1 MSLRRLPRSE
11 VRRHL
16 KPYADEIGQV
26 TLAWN
31 SLHENLCIL
40 FSYAIGP
47 GRVPFAIWNRLSS
60 DRTQR
65 DILKT
70 AVEAGA
76 FGTSRHGLN
85 EDVLWLLSQT
95 DALAEHRNVAIHA
108 PLTTLTDV
116 ATGKTVVEPAD
127 FLGNKRAKSLK
138 GIDIIRELEW
148 CAECAASLSY
158 FAADVISTV
167 NGSPES
173 WPERPSLTLPPSHSR
188 GRTKR

>member
-31 SLHENLCIL
+31 GLHENLCIL
-40 FSYAIGP
+40 FWYAIGP
-47 GRVPFAIWNRLSS
+47 GPVPLAIWNRLSS

-76 FGTSRHGLN
+76 FSRGRRGLT
-85 EDVLWLLSQT
+85 EDILWLLSQT
-95 DALAEHRNVAIHA
+95 DTLAERRNVAIHA
-108 PLTTLTDV
+108 PLTTLTNA

-127 FLGNKRAKSLK
+127 FLGNKRAKNLK
-138 GIDIIRELEW
+138 GKDIVRELEW
-148 CAECAASLSY
+148 CAERAASLSY
-158 FAADVISTV
+158 FAADVISTM

-173 WPERPSLTLPPSHSR
+173 WPERPSPPPSPSHSPA
-188 GRTKR
+188 